1 MTGFDNG
8 LVLLRS
14 VKTVSVVMFCV
25 GDIGMLVNRC
35 VPPVILRAI
44 EDRFTYEYII
54 LTRAVLMLAL
64 PILTNRRRVC
74 CNSGI

>member
-1 MTGFDNG
+1 MTGFDDG

-14 VKTVSVVMFCV
+14 VKIVSVVMFCV

-35 VPPVILRAI
+35 VPPVLLMAI

-54 LTRAVLMLAL
+54 LTGAVLMLAL
-64 PILTNRRRVC
+64 PILTNRRRVY

>member
-14 VKTVSVVMFCV
+14 VNTVSVVMFCV

-35 VPPVILRAI
+35 VPPLLLMANPAGK
-44 EDRFTYEYII
+44 E
-54 LTRAVLMLAL
+54 AVLMLAL